1 MKYIEVDSLDVAS
14 VNNLI
19 YPAVETVCEK
29 LDSGYY
35 GSLEP
40 NVKHGIQVRGDI
52 KLINQG
58 GRRIN
63 AGAGQQE
70 SILEAL
76 MPKIDER
83 AGEEQAS
90 DQVINGQNR
99 RITLVKQQQ
108 KDKERKD
115 KDSCRCL

>member
-1 MKYIEVDSLDVAS
+1 MKYFEVNSLDVAS
-14 VNNLI
+14 VNELI
-19 YPAVETVCEK
+19 YKAVEKVCKK

-40 NVKHGIQVRGDI
+40 KEKHGIQARGNI

-63 AGAGQQE
+63 TGVGLQE
-70 SILEAL
+70 SLIVSKDEVV

-83 AGEEQAS
+83 AGEEQWS
-90 DQVINGQNR
+90 D
-99 RITLVKQQQ
+99 
-108 KDKERKD
+108 
-115 KDSCRCL
+115 